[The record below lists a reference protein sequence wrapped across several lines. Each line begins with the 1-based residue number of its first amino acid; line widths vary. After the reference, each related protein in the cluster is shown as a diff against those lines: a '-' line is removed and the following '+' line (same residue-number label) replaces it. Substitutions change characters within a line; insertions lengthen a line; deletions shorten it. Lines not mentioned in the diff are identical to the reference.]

1 MASRISWA
9 GAAVG
14 GVVGGIVRVAVAA
27 LHSPT
32 IVGENFPITIIPG
45 TIGIITGGVAGG
57 TGRILLGTVVGGG
70 LSILFYLSSMPLVG
84 LLNIL
89 GAATLPAWWEVVA
102 VGVIPGAIGGAVG
115 QIATKRQGTA

>member
-14 GVVGGIVRVAVAA
+14 GLVGGIVRLAVGA

-32 IVGENFPITIIPG
+32 IVGENLPVALVPAI
-45 TIGIITGGVAGG
+45 IGIVVGSVAGG

-70 LSILFYLSSMPLVG
+70 LSILFYLSSLPLVG
-84 LLNIL
+84 LLNML
-89 GAATLPAWWEVVA
+89 GAATLPALWEVVA
-102 VGVIPGAIGGAVG
+102 VGVVPGAIGGAVG
-115 QIATKRQGTA
+115 QIAAKRKGTG